1 MKLNNRSKLQR
12 QLFLIA
18 ITSIGVFIAFRY
30 FLPLIF
36 PFIFAYLIMRLILPI
51 VRFLKEKLHCP
62 VILGSIISLLVTV
75 GALGSGIFYVLC
87 VVLEQL
93 RGFLRNIPI
102 YTQIVVTNLDL
113 ICCKCDCLLGFTD
126 GTAYNYLFDHMSSVW
141 GLVKQVTLPVIS
153 THTLSIF
160 WGIIGFISILFII
173 IIAVINMI
181 LDYDSIRSSYLQSE
195 LYQTISPVTSK
206 LAKVGVAYIKTQ
218 LIIMFINSV
227 ILVSGFYFIGSP
239 YAWLAGIGIA
249 IMDAFPVVGSG
260 LFLIPIAAIKL
271 VGGRYFAAATLI
283 LLYGVCEFIRSL
295 IEPRLL
301 GDRIGLKPI
310 FTLMSM
316 YVGVQL
322 FGVIGFLLGPLALV
336 IIKTIVEE
344 TQNAGKE
351 EKGQAEESEQ
361 QK

>member
-1 MKLNNRSKLQR
+1 
-12 QLFLIA
+12 
-18 ITSIGVFIAFRY
+18 
-30 FLPLIF
+30 
-36 PFIFAYLIMRLILPI
+36 MRLILPI

-75 GALGSGIFYVLC
+75 GVLGSGIFYVLC

-93 RGFLRNIPI
+93 RGFLKNIPI
-102 YTQIVVTNLDL
+102 YTQIVVTNLDS

-126 GTAYNYLFDHMSSVW
+126 GTAYNYLFDNMSSVW
-141 GLVKQVTLPVIS
+141 GVVKQVTIPAIS
-153 THTLSIF
+153 EHTLNIF
-160 WGIIGFISILFII
+160 WGIIGLISILFII

-181 LDYDSIRSSYLQSE
+181 LDYDTIRTSYLQSDF
-195 LYQTISPVTSK
+195 YKAISPVTSK
-206 LAKVGVAYIKTQ
+206 LAKVGVAYVKTQ

-249 IMDAFPVVGSG
+249 IMDAFPVLGSG

-271 VGGRYFAAATLI
+271 IGGKYFAAATLI
-283 LLYGVCEFIRSL
+283 SLYGICEFIRSL

-310 FTLMSM
+310 FTLIAM

-344 TQNAGKE
+344 TKCVEKE
-351 EKGQAEESEQ
+351 QSDTKQQDKEQ
-361 QK
+361 E